1 MDDEKKSNKTEA
13 SEVQSVEVDNYDDV
27 DVTAALERETH
38 DGSGFE
44 FEAELPESDF
54 EEDK

>member
-1 MDDEKKSNKTEA
+1 MDDKEKNPEPTEVLNA
-13 SEVQSVEVDNYDDV
+13 SVDNYDDV
-27 DVTAALERETH
+27 DVPAALDRDTD